1 MLLTCKQVSDTAS
14 DLLEDP
20 TTLTQRIKL
29 RLHLMICIH
38 CRRYL
43 KQLRLAI
50 GVVSNSGSAPAPS
63 KEEFET
69 LVSQLGDR
77 DK

>member
-1 MLLTCKQVSDTAS
+1 LLTCKQVSDTAS
-14 DLLEDP
+14 DLLEGP
-20 TTLTQRIKL
+20 TTLSQDIRL

-43 KQLRLAI
+43 KQLRLST
-50 GVVSNSGSAPAPS
+50 GVVSKSGSAPAPS
-63 KEEFET
+63 KEDIET
-69 LVSQLGDR
+69 LVSKLSDQ

>member
-14 DLLEDP
+14 DFLEGP
-20 TTLTQRIKL
+20 TTLTQHIKL
-29 RLHLMICIH
+29 RLHLTICIH

-43 KQLRLAI
+43 KQLRLSM
-50 GVVSNSGSAPAPS
+50 GVVSNSARAPTPS
-63 KEEFET
+63 KEDIEM

-77 DK
+77 DN